1 MPLWI
6 TEYAYL
12 AKDVDGK
19 VSDVPADPG
28 INHTPYA
35 ITTASRSSATLNS
48 RTRFVRIAANTASVV
63 AIGPSAD
70 ATSRGSLIAANV
82 AGEIFGV
89 DSQASPVVSFKM
101 FVS

>member
-1 MPLWI
+1 MPLFL

-12 AKDVDGK
+12 ARDRNGAL
-19 VSDVPADPG
+19 SDVPADPG

-35 ITTASRSSATLNS
+35 ITTASRSSATLNAS
-48 RTRFVRIAANTASVV
+48 TRFVRIAANTASVV

-70 ATSRGSLIAANV
+70 ATNRGSLIAANV

-89 DSQASPVVSFKM
+89 DGQANPVVSFKM
-101 FVS
+101 FV

>member
-1 MPLWI
+1 MPIFI

-12 AKDVDGK
+12 AKDVDGRT
-19 VSDVPADPG
+19 SDVPADPG

-35 ITTASRSSATLNS
+35 ITTASRSSATLNP

-70 ATSRGSLIAANV
+70 STLRGSLVAANQV
-82 AGEIFGV
+82 GEIFGL
-89 DSQASPVVSFKM
+89 DGQSSPVVSFKM
-101 FVS
+101 FI